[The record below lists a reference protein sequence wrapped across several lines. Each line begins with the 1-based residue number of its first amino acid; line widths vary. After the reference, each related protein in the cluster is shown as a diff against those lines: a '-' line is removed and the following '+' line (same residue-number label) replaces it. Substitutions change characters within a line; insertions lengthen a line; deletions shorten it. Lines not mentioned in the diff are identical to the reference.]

1 MGLCLFY
8 KGCKTTISVH
18 GKLSSSYSVKVGV
31 HQGSALSR
39 LLLIIVVD
47 VLTEDVRDGWLMKLW
62 YADGLVLCGE
72 SLNEV
77 INKYGRWKNAVEG
90 KGWRW
95 MLIKLKVCSY
105 YLGRKVVFGKW
116 ILVVFKVRGSVLIV
130 SSVQDFRGEF
140 IVVVLMCL
148 GMEEVQGV
156 TWCVSWEAGFI
167 FEAKEEN
174 LSVLF

>member
-1 MGLCLFY
+1 
-8 KGCKTTISVH
+8 
-18 GKLSSSYSVKVGV
+18 
-31 HQGSALSR
+31 
-39 LLLIIVVD
+39 
-47 VLTEDVRDGWLMKLW
+47 
-62 YADGLVLCGE
+62 
-72 SLNEV
+72 
-77 INKYGRWKNAVEG
+77 
-90 KGWRW
+90 

-130 SSVQDFRGEF
+130 SSVEDFRGEF